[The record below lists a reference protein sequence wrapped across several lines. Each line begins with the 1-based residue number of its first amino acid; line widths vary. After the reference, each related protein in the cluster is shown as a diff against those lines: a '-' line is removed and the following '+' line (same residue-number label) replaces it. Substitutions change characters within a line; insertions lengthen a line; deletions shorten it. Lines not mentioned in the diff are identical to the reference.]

1 MYSYSI
7 YVVEEMCFTAPE
19 SQLDSVD
26 MDLSIINFRP
36 VDRYL
41 HSLLLHGKLWKIKE
55 TELIVMANFPEDGM
69 SSMLINK
76 SETEELV

>member
-41 HSLLLHGKLWKIKE
+41 HSLPLHG
-55 TELIVMANFPEDGM
+55 NYGR
-69 SSMLINK
+69 
-76 SETEELV
+76 